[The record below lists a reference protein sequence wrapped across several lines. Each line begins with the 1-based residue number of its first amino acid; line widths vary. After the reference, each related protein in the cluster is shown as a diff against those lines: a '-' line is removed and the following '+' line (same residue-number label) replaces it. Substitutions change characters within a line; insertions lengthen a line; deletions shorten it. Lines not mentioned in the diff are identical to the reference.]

1 MCAHLPPEM
10 GCLTHVHDYAN
21 DERATAWQRKNSTTH
36 KRTTSPQPLVQ
47 PAPRRP
53 TDSPQMW
60 GNARMPAK
68 RVSRIGPCRIEMAR
82 PCATENQSELSDSS
96 WRRLARKEGVRRGP

>member
-68 RVSRIGPCRIEMAR
+68 RGSVASGRATKRRRKGGPAPQRINPSCPTRPGGVSPG
-82 PCATENQSELSDSS
+82 
-96 WRRLARKEGVRRGP
+96 RKA

>member
-36 KRTTSPQPLVQ
+36 KRTTTRNPRCSQRQDDKRTRPRCGVKHGCLPKGSVASGRATKRRRKGG
-47 PAPRRP
+47 PAPQRINPSCPTRP
-53 TDSPQMW
+53 GGVSP
-60 GNARMPAK
+60 G
-68 RVSRIGPCRIEMAR
+68 
-82 PCATENQSELSDSS
+82 
-96 WRRLARKEGVRRGP
+96 RKA